1 MRYNFIYDK
10 LVQNRNDLIGI
21 IAYGI
26 YKQHKIE
33 FITGIKE
40 SKNREPN
47 EEECNAFFV
56 TTTTDS
62 QLGKYRNDAEILL
75 TEVVLRT
82 AEEEINARERE
93 ILLDYKK
100 NIKEAL
106 PSNFKTIALSV
117 ASSFI
122 FSVILAIFFILGM
135 TSEKEIKDVAE
146 KAVTTVIQQ
155 QGIIADSVQVQK

>member
-10 LVQNRNDLIGI
+10 LVQNKNDLIGI

-47 EEECNAFFV
+47 EEECHAFFV
-56 TTTTDS
+56 SSTTDS
-62 QLGKYRNDAEILL
+62 QLSKYRNDAEIVL
-75 TEVVLRT
+75 TEIVLRT
-82 AEEEINARERE
+82 AEEEINAREKE

-106 PSNFKTIALSV
+106 PSDFKTIVLSV
-117 ASSFI
+117 VSSFI
-122 FSVILAIFFILGM
+122 FSAILAIFFILGM
-135 TSEKEIKDVAE
+135 TSEKEVKDVAE
-146 KAVTTVIQQ
+146 NVVTTIIQQ
-155 QGIIADSVQVQK
+155 REIIADSLQVQK